1 MYNTPILFVIFNRK
15 DVAVTCFEQIKKI
28 QPTKLYI
35 AGDGP
40 RADVK
45 GEENLVKET
54 RESIINAVD
63 WDCELQ
69 TLFQNQ
75 NLGCKQGVYTAV
87 SWLLENEESGLIIE
101 DDCLMRDS
109 FFKFTEQLLEK
120 FKDDSRVGM
129 ICGANYAPKANIPD
143 SYVFSRYKSC
153 HGWATWRRAWKYM
166 DIEMTWA
173 QTEYCDSVIN
183 NMGYK
188 SKDVRYWKYRQ
199 KAIDIKDVNTWDWQW
214 YFTLAANSMM
224 AICPKHSLTSNIG
237 FGEGATHTSQSKI
250 PETFISHE
258 DITFP
263 LKHPKYVVPYQP
275 FEKAFYHSNNTLYN
289 RIKQIFPFAFK
300 NMIKKIVRR

>member
-1 MYNTPILFVIFNRK
+1 MYNTHILFIIFNSK

-63 WDCELQ
+63 WDCELH
-69 TLFQNQ
+69 TLFQNH
-75 NLGCKQGVYTAV
+75 NLGCKEGVYTAV
-87 SWLLENEESGLIIE
+87 SWLLENEELGIIIE

-120 FKDDSRVGM
+120 YKDDSRVGI

-166 DIEMTWA
+166 DLDMTWT
-173 QTEYCDSVIN
+173 QTEYYDSIIK

-199 KAIDIKDVNTWDWQW
+199 KAVEINDVNAWDWQW
-214 YFTLAANSMM
+214 YFALAANSML

-237 FGEGATHTSQSKI
+237 FGKGATHTSQRKI
-250 PETFISHE
+250 PEIFISHE
-258 DITFP
+258 DIMFP

-275 FEKAFYHSNNTLYN
+275 FEKAFYYSNNTLYN
-289 RIKQIFPFAFK
+289 KIKQLFPFAFK
-300 NMIKKIVRR
+300 NMIKKLVRK